1 MIIKNTLFFPFN
13 DYSFPLIDYVRKI
26 NDNFVVASCKG
37 TGLIGKDAAYSVNMP
52 DIGINVFDIADISW
66 NQITDL
72 VILNPGDNLALYKHI
87 KSVYVLAKKN
97 KIIIHDL
104 TGYFDTKIKQKNDND
119 SFNPYPIGTIE
130 KPIIYISGIFDSIH
144 SSLISLNLK
153 FYLKET
159 GYNSK
164 IMTCDKNLKYSNDI
178 IFNSSFLE
186 KPEKLYLMQYKLYEQ
201 IKRLDDDMNVD
212 LIIVQVPGGFSQIN
226 NYVFN
231 DFGIYFTF
239 LNNLV
244 RPDYL
249 IVSLPYDF
257 SDRDIVN
264 EIKDVS
270 ESKYNK
276 KIDAFVLNN
285 GYWRFGEGVTLS
297 SQPKDT
303 YLPFSL
309 LNSVKEDN
317 MYTTNYLNLV
327 DSIVNALGEYDDR

>member
-1 MIIKNTLFFPFN
+1 MEKKYMTIKNTLFFPFN
-13 DYSFPLIDYVRKI
+13 DYSFPLIDYVKKTK
-26 NDNFVVASCKG
+26 DNFIVASCKG
-37 TGLIGKDAAYSVNMP
+37 TGLIGKDVAYSVNMP
-52 DIGINVFDIADISW
+52 DIGDF
-66 NQITDL
+66 
-72 VILNPGDNLALYKHI
+72 VILNPGDNLALYKQIKKVHI
-87 KSVYVLAKKN
+87 LAKKN

-104 TGYFDTKIKQKNDND
+104 TGYFDTKIKQEKGNY
-119 SFNPYPIGTIE
+119 SFNPHRIDPIE
-130 KPIIYISGIFDSIH
+130 KPVIYVSGIFNSIH
-144 SSLISLNLK
+144 NSLISLNLK
-153 FYLKET
+153 FSLKEV

-164 IMTCDKNLKYSNDI
+164 IMTFDKNLQYSNDI
-178 IFNSSFLE
+178 IFDSSFLE

-226 NYVFN
+226 NYIFN

-257 SDRDIVN
+257 SDRDMVN

-276 KIDAFVLNN
+276 RIDAFVVNN

-297 SQPKDT
+297 SQLKDT
-303 YLPFSL
+303 YLPYSL
-309 LNSVKEDN
+309 LNSVKKDN
-317 MYTTNYLNLV
+317 IYITNYLDLV
-327 DSIVNALGEYDDR
+327 TNIINTLGEYDDR